1 MRFFATKT
9 SLPPGVVEKH
19 RKVRWGAIRQPW
31 PRCCAKWARHKEG
44 SPRSREWP
52 GFSRTKKMSFI
63 YPPGKQHIPPKGKG
77 TSSSKVPWEGKMLV
91 LRRVIKSSPKK
102 KVGSTFLHHPEIFF
116 NHSATIL
123 ATQKQE
129 EVASTNKKTAKKSFV
144 PPLNIYLRVTG
155 KVPAENWVIW
165 AEFFFCSGFVC
176 GRKKME
182 LPKPFGE
189 KNNKLNYP
197 PEN

>member
-1 MRFFATKT
+1 M
-9 SLPPGVVEKH
+9 EKH
-19 RKVRWGAIRQPW
+19 REVRWGAIRQPW

-52 GFSRTKKMSFI
+52 GFFPNEKDEFYLSSREPTYPTKRERNIILKSV
-63 YPPGKQHIPPKGKG
+63 G
-77 TSSSKVPWEGKMLV
+77 EGKMFV
-91 LRRVIKSSPKK
+91 PRRVIKSSPKK

-116 NHSATIL
+116 NHAATIL

-165 AEFFFCSGFVC
+165 AEYFFCSGFVC
-176 GRKKME
+176 GRKKIE

>member
-1 MRFFATKT
+1 MA
-9 SLPPGVVEKH
+9 GVFPNEKD
-19 RKVRWGAIRQPW
+19 
-31 PRCCAKWARHKEG
+31 EFYL
-44 SPRSREWP
+44 SSREATYP
-52 GFSRTKKMSFI
+52 TKKERNIILKSA
-63 YPPGKQHIPPKGKG
+63 GG
-77 TSSSKVPWEGKMLV
+77 EGKMLV

-102 KVGSTFLHHPEIFF
+102 KVGSTSLHHPEIFF

-176 GRKKME
+176 GRKKIE